1 MNAALRLLAFCLFV
15 LMLAIDTTYGH
26 TIPGKIASLAL
37 FIAALGLAFAS
48 LGDEDK
54 PRNTP

>member
-1 MNAALRLLAFCLFV
+1 MNAALRLLALCLFI
-15 LMLAIDTTYGH
+15 LMLTIDTTYGH
-26 TIPGKIASLAL
+26 TILGKTASLAL

-54 PRNTP
+54 PKE

>member
-1 MNAALRLLAFCLFV
+1 MNAALRLLALCLFI
-15 LMLAIDTTYGH
+15 LMLTIDTTYGH
-26 TIPGKIASLAL
+26 TILGKIASLAL

-54 PRNTP
+54 PKE